1 MALARA
7 QARREAEQKK
17 KEELKAS
24 AVEINI
30 LQPGDAFNFPKT
42 GDSLSIHYTAELED
56 GTKIDNSYQRGQPI
70 NFVFGSGQV
79 IPG

>member
-30 LQPGDAFNFPKT
+30 LQPGELKLT
-42 GDSLSIHYTAELED
+42 TLIKEDS
-56 GTKIDNSYQRGQPI
+56 Q
-70 NFVFGSGQV
+70 
-79 IPG
+79 